1 MPIITNCKIYGPTGK
16 CIHANV
22 LLDNSSTANY
32 ITTEKASE
40 LSLAPQFENVITIK
54 LNEEVEERVPIS
66 AFYLKIPM
74 KTEIEC
80 TIVEKIIPALPSA
93 AYKKAQRFVQE
104 RMKGIHFNPIGKDQV
119 KIHILIG
126 LKHLPQIYTEDITI
140 LDNLALHK
148 TKLGNYILG
157 TKNNTTRVHQD
168 EENNVCLVTGNK
180 NLNIESL
187 ILQEDLNLKTYVEDA
202 LNMRDFSITED
213 EEEKIE
219 DILQK
224 FYKEIIKTK
233 DNEGN
238 IRYQVPLL
246 FKNEKG
252 KNSVPVNKGQA
263 VGILNSNIDRLIASG
278 KLEDFEKKCIKDHL
292 DGGIFQIIDPAESKE
307 KHNYIP
313 SFAVY
318 NDKSTST
325 PMRLVV
331 AANLPKGNC
340 INDHLLKGINLLPM
354 IDKLIHK
361 WRAKPIGLVGDIKKA
376 YYAIQIKPEHRRHLT
391 IVWYSKPLERKDL
404 LTLVLTRLPMGSTN
418 SQFQMIAVFKFHIAH
433 DQDKEAGQEL
443 DDSFYSDN
451 SVLSIDTKDPFE
463 LVVRMVELMQRGGFD
478 LRKFST
484 NDANLREKLMEK
496 GVYNTEELESTRVL
510 GHVWDLNTDEMCLSP
525 LNYEPKETWTLRQ
538 ILGICH
544 TAYDP
549 MGLGSAVLINGTQFY
564 STICPKY
571 KWDDPL
577 SSEDVQT
584 WLPVYQELCEA
595 TKLRTPRFYNLE
607 SSDPVVMHIL
617 VDAATSKWMGALV
630 YLTQNGRSILVRG
643 KAKLYPKNLRESED
657 TCPKKELTAMVVGTR
672 LYQSTRNAL
681 RSLYPNMSYRMYSDS
696 EIALAQVVNGPK
708 DSIFVTNRV
717 KLIREILGQE
727 VTLHKISTQNNTS
740 DLVSRGMKSSIL
752 LDPNSM
758 YWTGP
763 PELHQDVPVFEPS
776 NSTSGQFTLAT
787 VQKPVTSILDMVK
800 DRGTLYQKKRT
811 LSLLLRACAL
821 LAKRLHMKGMD
832 DKSKWLK
839 SNLSERQLS
848 RLAAV
853 MIHREEQARVI
864 PDVIDYL
871 EKKQGVGTQRYIG
884 PRPALVHPLDLWLDS
899 QKIVRC
905 GGRLSKAP
913 QTFSEK
919 HPILYHKE
927 SPLFSERVRDAH
939 ESGLHCHT
947 KLTKLRLFKNLWIPA
962 GSIAIGQIV
971 KKCVTCRLA
980 AGPPFRNPAPAS
992 LPECRLEINA
1002 YAAIMVDFCGPFYV
1016 RNNKKEVVKAFILVI
1031 TCTSSKHLT
1040 CHVLPDMT
1048 AATVIHALRRHSA
1061 IYGTA
1066 YRIYSD
1072 RATDFLKSKAILG
1085 EKLANEFVSLVAE
1098 KLGKKGIV
1106 WSENVSAASPWQSGL
1121 VERAVQILKSGLRRI
1136 IGRRIV
1142 SYDELVTLSAEC
1154 CCISNERAITEPSA
1168 NLKDPI
1174 GVCPNQLIFGRSIA
1188 PMGYGESLDDHDL
1201 HDPDFALKT
1210 DSDLIRSWK
1219 KLSNTISS
1227 FKRFF
1232 QEEWLACLRQR
1243 HAYDAKVNP
1252 VHVPSPEVGD
1262 LCIIPKDNITRSL
1275 WERARLEEILPSN
1288 DGKARACRLRTSG
1301 GRTITR
1307 PLSKIYPILQSSE
1320 MSQSLNPDES
1330 CQEPNRG
1337 VNAPN
1342 DPSYHCFRNTPKVLD
1357 RDMPTQFA
1365 PATRPTRAA
1374 KDIARKKT
1382 REMIEAAE
1390 SDDD

>member
-1 MPIITNCKIYGPTGK
+1 MPIITHCQIYGPTGQR
-16 CIHANV
+16 IQANV

-32 ITTEKASE
+32 ITTEKARE
-40 LSLAPQFENVITIK
+40 LSLTPQFENVITIK
-54 LNEEVEERVPIS
+54 LNEEIEEIVPTS
-66 AFYLKIPM
+66 SFYLKIPT

-80 TIVEKIIPALPSA
+80 TIVEQIIPALPSA
-93 AYKKAQRFVQE
+93 VYRKAQKFVQE
-104 RMKGIHFNPIGKDQV
+104 HMKNVHFHPIEQDEV
-119 KIHILIG
+119 TIHILLG

-140 LDNLALHK
+140 LENLALHK
-148 TKLGNYILG
+148 TTLGNYLLG
-157 TKNNTTRVHQD
+157 TKHNTTRVHQGK
-168 EENNVCLVTGNK
+168 ENTVCLVTGNK
-180 NLNIESL
+180 NMNIENL
-187 ILQEDLNLKTYVEDA
+187 ILQEDLNLKNYVENA

-213 EEEKIE
+213 EDEKME

-224 FYKEIIKTK
+224 FYKDIIKTV
-233 DNEGN
+233 DNAGE

-246 FKNEKG
+246 FKSEKG
-252 KNSVPVNKGQA
+252 KNAVPVNKGQA
-263 VGILNSNIDRLIASG
+263 VGILNSNIERLIASG
-278 KLEDFEKKCIKDHL
+278 KLEEFEKKCIKDHL
-292 DGGIFQIIDPAESKE
+292 DGGIFEIIDPSKSKE

-331 AANLPKGNC
+331 AANLPKGNS
-340 INDHLLKGINLLPM
+340 INDHMIKGINLLPM

-361 WRAKPIGLVGDIKKA
+361 WRAKPVGLVGDIKKA

-391 IVWYSKPLERKDL
+391 IVWYSNPREREGL

-433 DQDKEAGQEL
+433 DHDQEAGQEL

-451 SVLSIDTKDPFE
+451 SVLSIDVKDPFE
-463 LVVRMVELMQRGGFD
+463 LVDRMVELMQRGGFD

-484 NDANLREKLMEK
+484 NDARLREKLMKK
-496 GVYNTEELESTRVL
+496 GVYNTEELEATRVL

-525 LNYEPKETWTLRQ
+525 LNYQPKETWTLRQ

-544 TAYDP
+544 TAFDP
-549 MGLGSAVLINGTQFY
+549 MGLASAVLINGTQFY
-564 STICPKY
+564 SSICPRY

-577 SSEDVQT
+577 TAEDVRT

-607 SSDPVVMHIL
+607 SKDHVGMHIL

-630 YLTQNGRSILVRG
+630 YLTQNGRTILVRG

-657 TCPKKELTAMVVGTR
+657 TCPKKELTAMVVGAR

-681 RSLYPNMSYRMYSDS
+681 RSLYPNMTYKMYSDS

-727 VTLHKISTQNNTS
+727 VTLHKISTHNNTS
-740 DLVSRGMKSSIL
+740 DLVSRGMRSSIL

-763 PELHQDVPVFEPS
+763 PELHQEVPVFEPS
-776 NSTSGQFTLAT
+776 KSTSGQITLAT
-787 VQKPVTSILDMVK
+787 VQKPVTSILNMVK

-811 LSLLLRACAL
+811 LSLIIRACAR
-821 LAKRLHMKGMD
+821 LAKRLHMKRMD
-832 DKSKWLK
+832 DKPQWLK

-848 RLAAV
+848 GLAAI

-871 EKKQGVGTQRYIG
+871 EKKQGVGNKYIG

-899 QKIVRC
+899 QRLVRC

-962 GSIAIGQIV
+962 GSIAIGQII
-971 KKCVTCRLA
+971 KQCVTCRLA

-992 LPECRLEINA
+992 LPKIRLDLQP

-1031 TCTSSKHLT
+1031 TCTSSRHLT

-1072 RATDFLKSKAILG
+1072 RASDFLKSKAVLG
-1085 EKLANEFVSLVAE
+1085 EKLGNEFVSLVAE

-1121 VERAVQILKSGLRRI
+1121 VERAVQILKSGLRRV
-1136 IGRRIV
+1136 IGRRMV

-1154 CCISNERAITEPSA
+1154 CCISNERAITEPST
-1168 NLKDPI
+1168 NIKDPI
-1174 GVCPNQLIFGRSIA
+1174 GICPNQLIFGRSIA
-1188 PMGYGESLDDHDL
+1188 PMGYGESLDDHEL
-1201 HDPDFALKT
+1201 QDPDFVLKP
-1210 DSDLIRSWK
+1210 DSDLVKTWK

-1232 QEEWLACLRQR
+1232 QEEWIACLRQR
-1243 HAYDAKVNP
+1243 HAYDAKVDP
-1252 VHVPSPEVGD
+1252 VHVPIPEVGD
-1262 LCIIPKDNITRSL
+1262 LCIIPKDNVTRSL
-1275 WERARLEEILPSN
+1275 WERARIEEILPSN
-1288 DGKARACRLRTSG
+1288 DGKVRACRLRTSG
-1301 GRTITR
+1301 GQAITR

-1320 MSQSLNPDES
+1320 MSKSRKPDQSS
-1330 CQEPNRG
+1330 QEPNRD
-1337 VNAPN
+1337 VNATA
-1342 DPSYHCFRNTPKVLD
+1342 DPSYHCFRNPSKSLD
-1357 RDMPTQFA
+1357 RDIPTQFA
-1365 PATRPTRAA
+1365 PVTRPTRAA
-1374 KDIARKKT
+1374 KDVARRKT
-1382 REMIEAAE
+1382 KEMLEEIE